1 MRTTVKASGTAANSA
16 ASPAAATATW
26 TASLVATPAV
36 ASSPARGP
44 PRMPQPRMNSMSGPG
59 VIIATAVVARKARS
73 RCGSTGMTR
82 SSHGATPGRT
92 GLLEAFERRG
102 VPERACLLRGVR
114 GEGACLEM
122 GRPNRIRRRDG
133 HCGREY
139 EAEPEV
145 IDGISE
151 QDDQTVAEYIR
162 RGEGRVHQGRTDT
175 GALVCGQH
183 AERAEAERDAP
194 VVADA
199 GRATADVTD
208 DLALVAGHE
217 RQDQVAVRTQ
227 VVHQPGLCGL
237 PERGGVQGVDGRR
250 IGGLFA
256 SDEHRPQVCRA
267 APRDGNRFPRPG
279 RGRLSSSAV

>member
-44 PRMPQPRMNSMSGPG
+44 PRMRQ
-59 VIIATAVVARKARS
+59 
-73 RCGSTGMTR
+73 
-82 SSHGATPGRT
+82 
-92 GLLEAFERRG
+92 
-102 VPERACLLRGVR
+102 
-114 GEGACLEM
+114 
-122 GRPNRIRRRDG
+122 RDG

-145 IDGISE
+145 IGGISE

-162 RGEGRVHQGRTDT
+162 RGEGRVHQGRADT

-256 SDEHRPQVCRA
+256 SDEHRPQV
-267 APRDGNRFPRPG
+267 
-279 RGRLSSSAV
+279 